1 MASIP
6 IARARARARRRD
18 VRADILGA
26 ARSLLTEIPF
36 ADLSIDMV
44 MAAAGRSR
52 TIFYRHF
59 DDRQQL
65 LLALLEELG
74 GEMAALGQ
82 DWTQASPGHVMPR
95 LREDLGG
102 LVDIWVR
109 NGPLMRA
116 LAAAAAQDPEVDA
129 MYRALANRF
138 IAITADRIEADIAS
152 GASAVANGTETAR
165 ALVWMT
171 ERYLSESFGRRPA
184 VVPPETVKKSLGDIW
199 VRAIYGT
206 SPDR

>member
-1 MASIP
+1 MVSRP
-6 IARARARARRRD
+6 TVQARARARRRD
-18 VRADILGA
+18 VRGDILNS
-26 ARSLLTEIPF
+26 ARSLLAEVPF

-74 GEMAALGQ
+74 GEMTALGQ
-82 DWTQASPGHVMPR
+82 DWAQESAGQVIPR

-109 NGPLMRA
+109 NGSLMRA

-129 MYRALANRF
+129 MYHALADRF
-138 IAITADRIEADIAS
+138 IAITGERIKADIAS
-152 GASAVANGTETAR
+152 GASTVANGTETAR

-171 ERYLSESFGRRPA
+171 ERYLSECFGRGPA
-184 VVPPETVKKSLGDIW
+184 SVPPETAKKTLGDIW
-199 VRAIYGT
+199 VRAIYSI
-206 SPDR
+206 SPDC